1 MRLDPRTKLFMVFV
15 VSLIVMM
22 SATTPFLWAIRLSI
36 TLIPIILMILE
47 KKYSSALKF
56 LLAYASALV
65 LTFYFLSEQS
75 EGLIASLLI
84 GYCGIVVQFMPA
96 LITAWYVIRTTKIG
110 EFMSCMQKMH
120 IPDGIAVSL
129 AVVMR
134 FFPTI
139 KEEYSSIM
147 RFFPTIKEEYS
158 SINDAMRMRGVML
171 GGGNV
176 LRMFEFRMIPLL
188 FSCVNIGEELSA
200 AAITRGLGGETKRS
214 SLIELKLGLADYLLM
229 AFLTAATVIFV
240 MYKYFL

>member
-15 VSLIVMM
+15 VSLIAMM
-22 SATTPFLWAIRLSI
+22 SATTPVLWVIRIII
-36 TLIPIILMILE
+36 TLIPIVLLILE
-47 KKYSSALKF
+47 KKYSSALRF
-56 LLAYASALV
+56 FLAYGIALV
-65 LTFYFLSEQS
+65 LLLFFISENS
-75 EGLIASLLI
+75 EGIIASLLI

-139 KEEYSSIM
+139 KEEYSSI
-147 RFFPTIKEEYS
+147 
-158 SINDAMRMRGVML
+158 NDAMRMRGVML

-214 SLIELKLGLADYLLM
+214 CLIELKLGLADYLIM
-229 AFLTAATVIFV
+229 TFLAAATVIFV
-240 MYKYFL
+240 VFKYFL

>member
-96 LITAWYVIRTTKIG
+96 IITAWYVVRTTKIG

-120 IPDGIAVSL
+120 VPDGIAVSL
-129 AVVMR
+129 AVV
-134 FFPTI
+134 
-139 KEEYSSIM
+139 M

-200 AAITRGLGGETKRS
+200 AAITRGLGGDTKRS
-214 SLIELKLGLADYLLM
+214 SVIELKLGLADYLLM
-229 AFLTAATVIFV
+229 AFLTASTVIFV
-240 MYKYFL
+240 VYKYFL

>member
-1 MRLDPRTKLFMVFV
+1 MKLDPRTKLFMVFV

-22 SATTPFLWAIRLSI
+22 SATTPLLWAVRLSI

-65 LTFYFLSEQS
+65 LMFYFLSEQS

-96 LITAWYVIRTTKIG
+96 IITAWYVVRTTKIG

-120 IPDGIAVSL
+120 VPDGIAVSL
-129 AVVMR
+129 AVV
-134 FFPTI
+134 
-139 KEEYSSIM
+139 M

-200 AAITRGLGGETKRS
+200 AAITRGLGGDVKRS
-214 SLIELKLGLADYLLM
+214 SVIELKLGIADYLIM
-229 AFLTAATVIFV
+229 TFLAAATVIFV
-240 MYKYFL
+240 VFKYFL

>member
-1 MRLDPRTKLFMVFV
+1 MKLDPRTKLFMVFV

-22 SATTPFLWAIRLSI
+22 SATTPLLWAIRLSI

-96 LITAWYVIRTTKIG
+96 IITAWYVVRTTKIG

-120 IPDGIAVSL
+120 VPDGIAVSL
-129 AVVMR
+129 AVV
-134 FFPTI
+134 
-139 KEEYSSIM
+139 M

-200 AAITRGLGGETKRS
+200 AAITRGLGGEVKRS
-214 SLIELKLGLADYLLM
+214 SVIELKLGIADYLIM
-229 AFLTAATVIFV
+229 TFLAAATVIFV
-240 MYKYFL
+240 VFKYFL

>member
-1 MRLDPRTKLFMVFV
+1 MKLDPRTKLFMVFV

-96 LITAWYVIRTTKIG
+96 IITAWYVVRTTKIG

-120 IPDGIAVSL
+120 VPDGIAVSL
-129 AVVMR
+129 AVV
-134 FFPTI
+134 
-139 KEEYSSIM
+139 M

-200 AAITRGLGGETKRS
+200 AAITRGLGGEVKRS
-214 SLIELKLGLADYLLM
+214 SVIELKLGVADYLIM
-229 AFLTAATVIFV
+229 TFLAAATVIFV
-240 MYKYFL
+240 VFKYFL

>member
-96 LITAWYVIRTTKIG
+96 IITAWYVVRTTKIG

-120 IPDGIAVSL
+120 VPDGIAVSL
-129 AVVMR
+129 AVV
-134 FFPTI
+134 
-139 KEEYSSIM
+139 M

>member
-47 KKYSSALKF
+47 KKYSSALRF

-65 LTFYFLSEQS
+65 LMFYFLSEQS

-96 LITAWYVIRTTKIG
+96 IITAWYVVRTTKIG

-120 IPDGIAVSL
+120 VPDGIAVSL
-129 AVVMR
+129 AVV
-134 FFPTI
+134 
-139 KEEYSSIM
+139 M

-214 SLIELKLGLADYLLM
+214 SVIELKLGIADFFLM

-240 MYKYFL
+240 VFKYFL

>member
-1 MRLDPRTKLFMVFV
+1 MKLDPRTKLFMVFV

-47 KKYSSALKF
+47 KKYSSALRF

-65 LTFYFLSEQS
+65 LMFYFLSEQS

-96 LITAWYVIRTTKIG
+96 IITAWYVVRTTKIG

-120 IPDGIAVSL
+120 VPDGIAVSL
-129 AVVMR
+129 AVV
-134 FFPTI
+134 
-139 KEEYSSIM
+139 M

-200 AAITRGLGGETKRS
+200 AAITRGLGGEVKRS
-214 SLIELKLGLADYLLM
+214 SVIELKLGIADFFLM

-240 MYKYFL
+240 VFKYFL

>member
-1 MRLDPRTKLFMVFV
+1 MKLDPRTKLFMVFI

-22 SATTPFLWAIRLSI
+22 SATTPLLWAVRLSI
-36 TLIPIILMILE
+36 TLIPIILLILE
-47 KKYSSALKF
+47 KKYSSALRF
-56 LLAYASALV
+56 LLAYSAALV
-65 LTFYFLSEQS
+65 LMFYFLSEQS

-96 LITAWYVIRTTKIG
+96 IITAWYVVRTTKIG

-120 IPDGIAVSL
+120 VPDGIAVSL
-129 AVVMR
+129 AVV
-134 FFPTI
+134 
-139 KEEYSSIM
+139 M

-200 AAITRGLGGETKRS
+200 AAITRGLGGENKRS
-214 SLIELKLGLADYLLM
+214 CLIELKLGLADYLLM
-229 AFLTAATVIFV
+229 AFLTASTVIFV
-240 MYKYFL
+240 VYKYFL

>member
-1 MRLDPRTKLFMVFV
+1 MKLDPRTKLFMVFV

-47 KKYSSALKF
+47 KKYSSALRF
-56 LLAYASALV
+56 LLVYASALV
-65 LTFYFLSEQS
+65 LMFYFLSEQS

-96 LITAWYVIRTTKIG
+96 IITAWYVVRTTKIG

-120 IPDGIAVSL
+120 VPDGIAVSL
-129 AVVMR
+129 AVV
-134 FFPTI
+134 
-139 KEEYSSIM
+139 M

-200 AAITRGLGGETKRS
+200 AAITRGLGGEVKRS
-214 SLIELKLGLADYLLM
+214 SVIELKLGIADYLIM
-229 AFLTAATVIFV
+229 TFLAAATVIFV
-240 MYKYFL
+240 VFKYFL

>member
-1 MRLDPRTKLFMVFV
+1 MKLDPRTKLFMVFI

-22 SATTPFLWAIRLSI
+22 SATTPLLWAVRLSI
-36 TLIPIILMILE
+36 TLIPIILLILE
-47 KKYSSALKF
+47 KKYSSALRF
-56 LLAYASALV
+56 LLAYSAALV
-65 LTFYFLSEQS
+65 LMFYFLSEQS

-96 LITAWYVIRTTKIG
+96 LITAWYVVRTTKIG

-120 IPDGIAVSL
+120 VPDGIAVSL
-129 AVVMR
+129 AVV
-134 FFPTI
+134 
-139 KEEYSSIM
+139 M

-214 SLIELKLGLADYLLM
+214 SIIELKLGLADYLLM
-229 AFLTAATVIFV
+229 AFLTASTVIFV
-240 MYKYFL
+240 VYKYF

>member
-1 MRLDPRTKLFMVFV
+1 MKLDPRTKLFMVFI

-22 SATTPFLWAIRLSI
+22 SATTPLLWAIRLSV
-36 TLIPIILMILE
+36 TLIPIILLILE
-47 KKYSSALKF
+47 KKYSSALRF
-56 LLAYASALV
+56 LLAYSAALV
-65 LTFYFLSEQS
+65 LMFYFLSEKS

-96 LITAWYVIRTTKIG
+96 LITAWYVVRTTKIG

-120 IPDGIAVSL
+120 VPDGIAVSL
-129 AVVMR
+129 AVV
-134 FFPTI
+134 
-139 KEEYSSIM
+139 M

-214 SLIELKLGLADYLLM
+214 SIIELKLGLADYLLM
-229 AFLTAATVIFV
+229 AFLTASTVIFV
-240 MYKYFL
+240 VYKYFL

>member
-1 MRLDPRTKLFMVFV
+1 MKLDPRTKLFMVFI

-22 SATTPFLWAIRLSI
+22 SATTPLLWAVRLSI
-36 TLIPIILMILE
+36 TLIPIILLILE
-47 KKYSSALKF
+47 KKYSSALRF
-56 LLAYASALV
+56 LLAYSAALV
-65 LTFYFLSEQS
+65 LMFYFLSEKS

-96 LITAWYVIRTTKIG
+96 LITAWYVVRTTKIG

-120 IPDGIAVSL
+120 VPDGIAVSL

-139 KEEYSSIM
+139 KEES
-147 RFFPTIKEEYS
+147 S

-214 SLIELKLGLADYLLM
+214 SIIELKLGLADYLLM
-229 AFLTAATVIFV
+229 AFLTASTVIFV
-240 MYKYFL
+240 VYKYLL

>member
-1 MRLDPRTKLFMVFV
+1 MKLDPRTKLFMVFV

-36 TLIPIILMILE
+36 TLIPIILLILE
-47 KKYSSALKF
+47 KKYSSALRF
-56 LLAYASALV
+56 LLAYSAALV
-65 LTFYFLSEQS
+65 LMFYFLSEHS

-96 LITAWYVIRTTKIG
+96 LITAWYVVRTTKIG

-120 IPDGIAVSL
+120 VPDGIAVSL
-129 AVVMR
+129 AVV
-134 FFPTI
+134 
-139 KEEYSSIM
+139 M

-214 SLIELKLGLADYLLM
+214 SIIELKLGLADYLLM
-229 AFLTAATVIFV
+229 AFLTASTVIFV
-240 MYKYFL
+240 VYKFFL

>member
-1 MRLDPRTKLFMVFV
+1 MKLDPRTKLFMVFV

-47 KKYSSALKF
+47 KKYSSALRF
-56 LLAYASALV
+56 LLAYSAALV
-65 LTFYFLSEQS
+65 LMFYFLSEKA

-96 LITAWYVIRTTKIG
+96 LITAWYVVRTTKIG

-120 IPDGIAVSL
+120 VPDGIAVSL
-129 AVVMR
+129 AVV
-134 FFPTI
+134 
-139 KEEYSSIM
+139 M

-214 SLIELKLGLADYLLM
+214 SIIELKLGLADYLLM
-229 AFLTAATVIFV
+229 AFLTASTVIFV
-240 MYKYFL
+240 VYKYFL

>member
-1 MRLDPRTKLFMVFV
+1 MKLDPRTKLFMVFI

-22 SATTPFLWAIRLSI
+22 SATTPLLWAVRLSI
-36 TLIPIILMILE
+36 TLIPIILLILE
-47 KKYSSALKF
+47 KKYSSALRF
-56 LLAYASALV
+56 LLAYSAALV
-65 LTFYFLSEQS
+65 LMFYFLSEKS

-96 LITAWYVIRTTKIG
+96 LITAWYVVRTTKIG

-120 IPDGIAVSL
+120 VPDGIAVSL
-129 AVVMR
+129 AVV
-134 FFPTI
+134 
-139 KEEYSSIM
+139 M

-200 AAITRGLGGETKRS
+200 AAITRGLGGEVKRS
-214 SLIELKLGLADYLLM
+214 SVIELKLGIADYLIM
-229 AFLTAATVIFV
+229 TFLAAATVIFV
-240 MYKYFL
+240 VFKYFL

>member
-1 MRLDPRTKLFMVFV
+1 MKLDPRTKLFMVFV

-65 LTFYFLSEQS
+65 LTFYFLSEKS

-96 LITAWYVIRTTKIG
+96 IITAWYVVRTTKIG

-120 IPDGIAVSL
+120 VPDGIAVSL
-129 AVVMR
+129 AVV
-134 FFPTI
+134 
-139 KEEYSSIM
+139 M

-200 AAITRGLGGETKRS
+200 AAITRGLGGEGKRS
-214 SLIELKLGLADYLLM
+214 SVIELKLGLADYLLM
-229 AFLTAATVIFV
+229 TFLTAATVIFV
-240 MYKYFL
+240 VFKYFL

>member
-1 MRLDPRTKLFMVFV
+1 MKLNPRTKLFMVFV

-65 LTFYFLSEQS
+65 LMFYFLSEQS

-96 LITAWYVIRTTKIG
+96 LITAWYVVRTTKIG

-120 IPDGIAVSL
+120 VPDGIAVSL
-129 AVVMR
+129 AVV
-134 FFPTI
+134 
-139 KEEYSSIM
+139 M

-200 AAITRGLGGETKRS
+200 AAITRGLGGEVKRS
-214 SLIELKLGLADYLLM
+214 SVIELKLGIADYLIM
-229 AFLTAATVIFV
+229 TFLAAATVIFV
-240 MYKYFL
+240 VFKYFL

>member
-65 LTFYFLSEQS
+65 LMFYFLSEKS

-96 LITAWYVIRTTKIG
+96 IITAWYVVRTTKIG

-120 IPDGIAVSL
+120 VPDGIAVSL

-134 FFPTI
+134 FFL
-139 KEEYSSIM
+139 S
-147 RFFPTIKEEYS
+147 IKEEYS

-200 AAITRGLGGETKRS
+200 AAITRSLGGETKRS
-214 SLIELKLGLADYLLM
+214 SIIELKLGLADYLPM
-229 AFLTAATVIFV
+229 AFLTASTVIFV
-240 MYKYFL
+240 VYKYYL

>member
-1 MRLDPRTKLFMVFV
+1 MKLDPRTKLFMVFV

-56 LLAYASALV
+56 LLVYASALV

-96 LITAWYVIRTTKIG
+96 LITAWYVVRTTKIG

-120 IPDGIAVSL
+120 VPDGIAVSL
-129 AVVMR
+129 AVV
-134 FFPTI
+134 
-139 KEEYSSIM
+139 M

-200 AAITRGLGGETKRS
+200 AAITRGLGGEVKRS
-214 SLIELKLGLADYLLM
+214 SVIELKLGIADFFLM

-240 MYKYFL
+240 VFKYFL

>member
-1 MRLDPRTKLFMVFV
+1 MKLDPRTKLFMVFI

-22 SATTPFLWAIRLSI
+22 SATTPLLWAIRLSV
-36 TLIPIILMILE
+36 TLIPIILLILE
-47 KKYSSALKF
+47 KKYSSALRF
-56 LLAYASALV
+56 LLAYSAALV
-65 LTFYFLSEQS
+65 LMFYFLSEKS

-96 LITAWYVIRTTKIG
+96 LISAWYVVRTTKIG

-120 IPDGIAVSL
+120 VPDGIAVSL
-129 AVVMR
+129 AVV
-134 FFPTI
+134 
-139 KEEYSSIM
+139 M

-214 SLIELKLGLADYLLM
+214 SIIELKLGLADYLLM
-229 AFLTAATVIFV
+229 AFLTASTVIFV
-240 MYKYFL
+240 VYKYFL

>member
-120 IPDGIAVSL
+120 VPDGIAVSL
-129 AVVMR
+129 AVV
-134 FFPTI
+134 
-139 KEEYSSIM
+139 M

-200 AAITRGLGGETKRS
+200 AAITRGLGGEVKRS
-214 SLIELKLGLADYLLM
+214 SIIELKLGLADYLLM
-229 AFLTAATVIFV
+229 AFLTASTVIFV
-240 MYKYFL
+240 VYKYFL